1 MMEFPSR
8 GVPGSAIVQ
17 ESLGAESSMNAHL
30 SFLHD
35 RLSVVA
41 PFVERIAVALYDP
54 ETDALK
60 TFIDSTRSGYA
71 IRGYEYPLSNSAS
84 LSSLVANRETRVIDD
99 IPQALVDASAHSNYI
114 VDEGYLSSFTVP
126 LFHQG
131 TFLGI
136 AFFDARERNAFGPA
150 LQQELVLYAQ
160 LIAVALSSQLLA
172 IKSIVGTVQVARDL
186 TELRDIETGAHLERM
201 ARYAQLVAHN
211 LVEPLNLTDEFVE
224 SVYLYAPLHDIG
236 KIGVPDHVLL
246 KPGRLDEAEWV
257 EMKAHT
263 TKGRRMIDMIVEDL
277 GAESISR
284 RDILTNVVELHHE
297 QLDGSGYP
305 HGLEGEQIPLEARIV
320 AVADIFDALTSSRP
334 YKVGWPVDDAVA
346 ELLKMSEQGKLDDDC
361 VGALVGSIG
370 QVREIRARH
379 VEIEEAIRARVL
391 GEDSGR

>member
-30 SFLHD
+30 TFLHD

-60 TFIDSTRSGYA
+60 TFINSTRSGYA

-246 KPGRLDEAEWV
+246 KPGRLNEAEWV

-346 ELLKMSEQGKLDDDC
+346 ELLRMSEQGKLDDDC

-379 VEIEEAIRARVL
+379 EEIEEAIRARVL